1 MNFDKLP
8 IDVVYYIYD
17 FVDYDTKTSVLLN
30 SNKYI
35 MNSRQLREIFTI
47 QRMKN
52 IYEHS
57 INKNLFEVSI
67 SRTPVL
73 KNKIDGLF
81 PSPIIYEY
89 VNAYGAE
96 KITTI
101 IHPLKEGVLTFKA
114 KKNLLPKLKGK
125 LLINCIN
132 NFRNMKLNNAELD
145 NYFCKIAYL
154 IVRNIVHYRNVIAEK
169 DRQIAL
175 KKEEQ
180 MTNKLNEQNLHI
192 AEKET
197 KRINKIN
204 EQNRRTEEKET
215 KRINKINE
223 HNRRA
228 EEKETKR
235 INKINEQ
242 NRRAEE
248 KETKRINKINEQN
261 RRAEEKET
269 KRINKKRRDFENR
282 RIKLTKAFE
291 KLYKKKQIA
300 TYNSLKIQSKK

>member
-1 MNFDKLP
+1 MNLDKLP

-175 KKEEQ
+175 KTEEQ
-180 MTNKLNEQNLHI
+180 MTNKINEQNRRT

-223 HNRRA
+223 QNRRT

-242 NRRAEE
+242 NRR
-248 KETKRINKINEQN
+248 T
-261 RRAEEKET
+261 EEKET

>member
-1 MNFDKLP
+1 MNLDKLP

-223 HNRRA
+223 
-228 EEKETKR
+228 
-235 INKINEQ
+235 
-242 NRRAEE
+242 
-248 KETKRINKINEQN
+248 QN

>member
-1 MNFDKLP
+1 MNLDKLP

-180 MTNKLNEQNLHI
+180 MTNKLNEQN
-192 AEKET
+192 
-197 KRINKIN
+197 
-204 EQNRRTEEKET
+204 RRT
-215 KRINKINE
+215 
-223 HNRRA
+223 
-228 EEKETKR
+228 
-235 INKINEQ
+235 
-242 NRRAEE
+242 
-248 KETKRINKINEQN
+248 
-261 RRAEEKET
+261 EEKET